1 MVLTGSFVLS
11 PVTGLVC
18 HRCLADIGVSRPTG
32 PTSPSTRLERQRRGV
47 RTTRLRRPQARAL
60 VRSAARVHRIPSRV
74 RDDRDTPLMRDETAG
89 DLKVIWISG
98 EAEYFCKGGWTLMD
112 TDIAKQP
119 VGQISKQ
126 LAAR

>member
-1 MVLTGSFVLS
+1 
-11 PVTGLVC
+11 
-18 HRCLADIGVSRPTG
+18 
-32 PTSPSTRLERQRRGV
+32 
-47 RTTRLRRPQARAL
+47 
-60 VRSAARVHRIPSRV
+60 
-74 RDDRDTPLMRDETAG
+74 MRDETAG

-126 LAAR
+126 LAVRERPYLRLRISFLRLAVVACVFDRA